1 MLLLQRAAQS
11 ELQSVHMPLAT
22 RTNVDLNSRDAHVRV
37 GAAIN
42 DQKLVSA
49 ERLEARREDHHRL
62 LALPP
67 LALRTGLPR
76 QCRRQQRAV
85 GARNDLCRVCG
96 VEDCPADGCDDR
108 VSNVR
113 PSIAAQW
120 QGAGKAAASE
130 RPVFETRPTHRS
142 GQADSGGT
150 GTRCQYCRPASRLGS

>member
-1 MLLLQRAAQS
+1 MLLLQRVAQS

-67 LALRTGLPR
+67 LAFRTGLPR
-76 QCRRQQRAV
+76 RCLHRALPEGV
-85 GARNDLCRVCG
+85 VIEAFYSLSQSFDL
-96 VEDCPADGCDDR
+96 A
-108 VSNVR
+108 
-113 PSIAAQW
+113 
-120 QGAGKAAASE
+120 
-130 RPVFETRPTHRS
+130 H
-142 GQADSGGT
+142 
-150 GTRCQYCRPASRLGS
+150 